1 MTKNNS
7 RINLTPGRIR
17 EFCTDKPQSFLWDA
31 KAPGLAVRAT
41 ASGNKSFIFQGKLSG
56 NTIRCTIGD
65 VNTWKIDN
73 KDRDDPGARQE
84 ACRLQ
89 TLIDKGIDP
98 REEKAERMAAAEA
111 KREEARRK
119 DVTVSE
125 AWGDYIAARRAKWSP
140 RHLAD
145 HENTARAGGEDRK
158 RGPGK
163 IEPGPLAVLM
173 SIRLSDLTPERVASW
188 LDDETVRRPTYA
200 ALAYRLLRAFLRWC
214 ASRAE
219 YRTAVNLEAVGSRV
233 AKDHLP
239 RPKAKEGDSLQRE
252 QLPPWFAAVRQI
264 GNPVISAYLQG
275 LLLTGARREELAGLT
290 WADVDFQWK
299 SLTIRDKVEGE
310 RIIPLTPYLA
320 ALLYALPRRK
330 GADGKPTPWVFSS
343 PTAASG
349 RIQEPRIAHLHALKA
364 AGLPHLSLHGLR
376 RSFGT
381 LAEWV
386 ECPTGVVAQIMGHKP
401 SAIAEK
407 HYHRRPLDLL
417 RMWHVRIEAF
427 MLEQA
432 GIPQPAEDAEGLR
445 LVKGKTAT

>member
-1 MTKNNS
+1 MAK
-7 RINLTPGRIR
+7 INLTAGRIR
-17 EFCTDKPQSFLWDA
+17 SFGTDKTQAFLWDSES
-31 KAPGLAVRAT
+31 PGLAIRAT
-41 ASGNKSFIFQGKLSG
+41 ASGNKAFIFQAKLSG
-56 NTIRCTIGD
+56 NAIRVTIGY
-65 VNTWKIDN
+65 VKSWGID
-73 KDRDDPGARQE
+73 DARAE
-84 ACRLQ
+84 ARRLQ

-98 REEKAERMAAAEA
+98 REEKAERIAASEA

-119 DVTVSE
+119 DATAAD
-125 AWGDYIAARRAKWSP
+125 AWAEYIAARRDKWSAK
-140 RHLAD
+140 HLAA
-145 HENTARAGGEDRK
+145 HEQTAGAGGEKWK
-158 RGPGK
+158 RGTGT
-163 IEPGPLAVLM
+163 IEPGPLASLM
-173 SIRLSDLTPERVASW
+173 PERLSALTPERVASW
-188 LDDETVRRPTYA
+188 LDAEAARRPTYA

-214 ASRAE
+214 ASRPE
-219 YRTAVNLEAVGSRV
+219 YAAAVNLEAVGSRV

-239 RPKAKEGDSLQRE
+239 RARAKEGDSLQRE
-252 QLPPWFAAVRQI
+252 QLPSWFKAVREI
-264 GNPVISAYLQG
+264 GNPVIAAYLQG
-275 LLLTGARREELAGLT
+275 LLLSGARREELAGLT

-330 GADGKPTPWVFSS
+330 DEKKKPVPWVFSS

-349 RIQEPRIAHLHALKA
+349 RIQEPRIAHLRALKA

-386 ECPTGVVAQIMGHKP
+386 EAPTGVVAQIMGHKP

-407 HYHRRPLDLL
+407 HYRRRPLDLL
-417 RMWHVRIEAF
+417 RMWHVRIEAW

-432 GIPQPAEDAEGLR
+432 GIAQPAEDAQGLR
-445 LVKGKTAT
+445 VVASNSKKAIL